1 MQLSEFVPQIG
12 VRQFL
17 LKNLYWEAPGCLALR
32 LNLEV
37 LKANVEEIG
46 EALELQYEVT
56 LPTLFLRGDRSEY
69 IVDEDEKRISNQF
82 SNFILV
88 TIPNAGHWLHAEN
101 PEAFYSNVAA
111 FLG

>member
-1 MQLSEFVPQIG
+1 M
-12 VRQFL
+12 RQFL
-17 LKNLYWEAPGCLALR
+17 LKNLYWEAPGRLALR
-32 LNLEV
+32 LNLDV

-46 EALELQYEVT
+46 EALELHYEVA
-56 LPTLFLRGDRSEY
+56 LPALFLRGDRSEY
-69 IVDEDEKRISNQF
+69 IVDEDEKQISSQF

-88 TIPNAGHWLHAEN
+88 TISNAGHWLHAEN

>member
-1 MQLSEFVPQIG
+1 MS
-12 VRQFL
+12 FL
-17 LKNLYWEAPGCLALR
+17 
-32 LNLEV
+32 LNLEL

-46 EALELQYEVT
+46 EAFELHYELA

-69 IVDEDEKRISNQF
+69 ILDEDEKQISNQF
-82 SNFILV
+82 PNFILV

-111 FLG
+111 FLD